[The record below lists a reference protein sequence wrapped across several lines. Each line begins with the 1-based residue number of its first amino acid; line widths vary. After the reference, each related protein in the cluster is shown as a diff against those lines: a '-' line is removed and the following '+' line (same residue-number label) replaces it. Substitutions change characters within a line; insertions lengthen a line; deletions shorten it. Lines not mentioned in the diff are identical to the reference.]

1 MMQLCDR
8 LPITEKS
15 VVELDK
21 RESYM
26 KILSPNKA
34 PGPYRIK
41 AEIYE
46 GSSNITASD
55 INNKGLLPN
64 CFHISNIS
72 I

>member
-1 MMQLCDR
+1 MQLCDR
-8 LPITEKS
+8 LPIAEKS
-15 VVELDK
+15 AVELDK

-34 PGPYRIK
+34 DPYRIK

-55 INNKGLLPN
+55 TNNKGLLPN
-64 CFHISNIS
+64 CFHISNIF